1 MNLLKLLR
9 QPYPIPES
17 AGNEWVVGAFVGG
30 FLLLFQPF
38 GIADWQTADKMFKV
52 LGFGAITAG
61 VMLLFNEG
69 TRLLPRYFAEER
81 WTVGREIAKILT
93 LILFISVANRLYM
106 SWLLGLQIQGG
117 WLMAIGMTFVVG
129 IFPAVGIVM
138 VNYIVQLRKYEQQA
152 AHLLL
157 PKPSVSP
164 SLVDGPMD
172 TGAKVPVLAPVS
184 IAENQQLTLVAENEK
199 DTVALDRE
207 DLLAIE
213 SSDNYCTVFY
223 RKKGILAKELMRS
236 SLSRLENQLGNGDGN
251 GRPFVRCHRSFVVN
265 LDQVE
270 RVSGNA
276 QGYKLHLLNGQLTV
290 PVARKYNDT
299 LVAGLK

>member
-1 MNLLKLLR
+1 MNLFKLLR
-9 QPYPIPES
+9 QPYPIPDS
-17 AGNEWVVGAFVGG
+17 AGNEWIVGAFVGG

-38 GIADWQTADKMFKV
+38 GIADWQTTDKMFKV

-61 VMLLFNEG
+61 IMLLFNEG
-69 TRLLPRYFAEER
+69 TRLLPRYYAEER
-81 WTVGREIAKILT
+81 WTVGQEMGKVLTMILCIAI
-93 LILFISVANRLYM
+93 ANRLYM
-106 SWLLGLQIQGG
+106 SLLLDLPTQGG
-117 WLMAIGMTFVVG
+117 WLTTIGFTFLVG
-129 IFPAVGIVM
+129 VFPTAGIVM
-138 VNYIVQLRKYEQQA
+138 TNYIVQLRKYEQAA
-152 AHLLL
+152 AHLVLHR
-157 PKPSVSP
+157 PTVSSPGVDPQITSVVNG
-164 SLVDGPMD
+164 LVSEPY
-172 TGAKVPVLAPVS
+172 LA
-184 IAENQQLTLVAENEK
+184 AQNQQLVLIAENEK
-199 DTVALDRE
+199 DTVALDRD

-223 RKKGILAKELMRS
+223 RKKGVLAKELMRS
-236 SLSRLENQLGNGDGN
+236 SLNRLENQLGSGV
-251 GRPFVRCHRSFVVN
+251 PFVRCHRSYVVN